1 MLLWKFTIFLGC
13 FYLLSSAINPFLYS
27 LFSKRF
33 RRGLYD
39 FSRYCK
45 GKSQIKN
52 STRGVKR
59 IVPSLKSI
67 GIGRNKGLEDILKF
81 SLSNCYHTNIA
92 ANAFGPQSN
101 HDTSSSEPHKFM
113 SENIVMQKTM
123 FELKRSTRYPDL
135 DQSKLSPPTTP
146 NIFMTHRKTS
156 YKTRQHSYNSRKQS
170 NSPTVGSFHKIK
182 MEKQPSKYRVVFTNQ
197 SAHSEPL
204 WISHLQKQSSVVKD
218 RIRSQDT
225 KISSDFLVNNH
236 TYWLF
241 SKKWNCIWIFVIV
254 IIYIS
259 ICNWI
264 P

>member
-1 MLLWKFTIFLGC
+1 MNFIKSCYNELFLLFLGC

-27 LFSKRF
+27 LLSKRF

-39 FSRYCK
+39 FSRYCT
-45 GKSQIKN
+45 GKSHIKH
-52 STRGVKR
+52 TRRGIKC
-59 IVPSLKSI
+59 IIPSLKSI
-67 GIGRNKGLEDILKF
+67 IAGRHQGLEDIPKF
-81 SLSNCYHTNIA
+81 SLCNCYHTNIA
-92 ANAFGPQSN
+92 AKAFGPQSN
-101 HDTSSSEPHKFM
+101 HDTSTSEPHKFM

-123 FELKRSTRYPDL
+123 FELKRSKRYPDL

-236 TYWLF
+236 TY
-241 SKKWNCIWIFVIV
+241 
-254 IIYIS
+254 
-259 ICNWI
+259 
-264 P
+264 